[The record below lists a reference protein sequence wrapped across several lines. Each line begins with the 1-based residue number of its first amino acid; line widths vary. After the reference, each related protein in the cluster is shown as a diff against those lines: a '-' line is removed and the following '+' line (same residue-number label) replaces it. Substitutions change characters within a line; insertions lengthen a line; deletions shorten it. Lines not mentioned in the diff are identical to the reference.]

1 MLALHLT
8 YLFVWLSWFV
18 CLYLSHSICLSVYL
32 NLSPF
37 FVQFHIY
44 IYFKNTDYLLVKT
57 ALLFSLENFQNCV
70 VSRGR
75 LGSQPPLS
83 HRVTPETSPWR
94 SARVSHC
101 KVLAYTVDTVFLR
114 SYFLHRYFLFIAI
127 FSILTFTQ
135 MLLTLS
141 QTFCTSAVL
150 LHVCKV
156 RLRYERW
163 IKQQSGRQQIW
174 PLTNQNKGNFGG
186 SVLTAH
192 HVGLCFYMII
202 IPYAISAEIRYVI

>member
-1 MLALHLT
+1 M
-8 YLFVWLSWFV
+8 
-18 CLYLSHSICLSVYL
+18 
-32 NLSPF
+32 
-37 FVQFHIY
+37 
-44 IYFKNTDYLLVKT
+44 VKT
-57 ALLFSLENFQNCV
+57 ALLFSFENFQNCV

-94 SARVSHC
+94 SARVSHSC
-101 KVLAYTVDTVFLR
+101 SLANTVDTVFLR
-114 SYFLHRYFLFIAI
+114 SYFLHRYFLFITI
-127 FSILTFTQ
+127 FSILNFTQ
-135 MLLTLS
+135 MILTLS

-156 RLRYERW
+156 CLRYERW

-174 PLTNQNKGNFGG
+174 PLTNQNKGNFG

-192 HVGLCFYMII
+192 HVCLCFLYDNHALCTECRNQVCNINLIYYKCHDWII
-202 IPYAISAEIRYVI
+202 MKRKTFVHYNSKLRIKR